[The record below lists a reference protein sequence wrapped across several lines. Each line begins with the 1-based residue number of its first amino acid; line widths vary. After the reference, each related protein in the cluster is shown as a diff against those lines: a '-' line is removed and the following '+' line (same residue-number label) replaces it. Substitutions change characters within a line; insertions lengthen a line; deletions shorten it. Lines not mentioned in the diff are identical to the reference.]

1 MIDPVVMRF
10 AELMRDRYGADI
22 YMFGSRSRGDHHVE
36 SDYDL
41 VAVSPAF
48 AGQRRMYRALDRF
61 DLWDEAGGR
70 LLNLD
75 LHCYTPEEF
84 VQELDSLGYLGE
96 ANQRGELVK
105 IPTPAKHAA

>member
-1 MIDPVVMRF
+1 MSDPVVVRF

-22 YMFGSRSRGDHHVE
+22 YLFGSRSRGDHHVE

-41 VAVSPAF
+41 VAVAPAF
-48 AGQRRMYRALDRF
+48 AGQRRMHRGLDRF

-70 LLNLD
+70 LLSLD

-84 VQELDSLGYLGE
+84 AQELDSLGYLGE
-96 ANQRGELVK
+96 ADERGELMK
-105 IPTPAKHAA
+105 IPAPARDVA